1 MGKQSY
7 YRVLRHEKTYLVVWQ
22 FNKNLTY
29 TTSLNIS
36 EVWELVLLWSNIW
49 SEVDSDLFEKVK
61 IEPIKTERKYR
72 HGELKTWKELI
83 KVNFHSQDVLYKIC
97 IHATGVLKI
106 YSAHKQSIC
115 WVSIQSYML
124 MNVKT
129 LMQKANN
136 VAWLLIKMM
145 MMIMICWGQ
154 KGDITRCR
162 EKSFVKTSWG
172 FQKNKWRC
180 CGSCYEKQ
188 KNQLYILM
196 SK

>member
-7 YRVLRHEKTYLVVWQ
+7 YRVLRHERTYLVVWQ

-83 KVNFHSQDVLYKIC
+83 KTNFHSQDVLYKIC

-115 WVSIQSYML
+115 WVSIHSYML
-124 MNVKT
+124 MNLNT
-129 LMQKANN
+129 LMQKVSN
-136 VAWLLIKMM
+136 VAWLLIKM

-162 EKSFVKTSWG
+162 EKSFVK
-172 FQKNKWRC
+172 NKLRV
-180 CGSCYEKQ
+180 SEE
-188 KNQLYILM
+188 
-196 SK
+196 